1 MTSEVAP
8 KAPRSTVRTWLD
20 VVATI
25 AMIAASAGI
34 LWSVATKRT
43 ETPQDLPLPRE
54 PVSLEGVATKG
65 SPQAKVVLIEYSD
78 FQCPFCARLAIDTL
92 PEIVRTYVDTGKV
105 LLAFR
110 HVPLNIHPFARQAG
124 EAAECAGKQGK
135 FWEMHD
141 ALFRNQTQLDEPSL
155 HVRAKELAIDSE
167 RFATCLANEA
177 PAIVRQHEAHALELG
192 IASTPQMLIGVLEP
206 DGRVRIQRRLSG
218 AQPPSSISQVLDE
231 VIR

>member
-1 MTSEVAP
+1 MTSEVPP
-8 KAPRSTVRTWLD
+8 KGRRSTIRTWLD
-20 VVATI
+20 VVATV
-25 AMIAASAGI
+25 AMIAASVGI
-34 LWSVATKRT
+34 LWSLVANRT
-43 ETPQDLPLPRE
+43 DTTSDLPLPKE

-65 SPQAKVVLIEYSD
+65 SSQAKVALIEYSD

-92 PEIVRTYVDTGKV
+92 PEIVRDYVDTGKV

-141 ALFRNQTQLDEPSL
+141 ALFRNQSRLDEPSL
-155 HVRAKELAIDSE
+155 HIRAKELGLDSE
-167 RFATCLANEA
+167 RFAICLANEA
-177 PAIVRQHEAHALELG
+177 PAIVRQHEAHALQLG
-192 IASTPQMLIGVLEP
+192 IASTPQMLIGVLES

-218 AQPPSSISQVLDE
+218 AQPSSSVSQVLDE
-231 VIR
+231 ILK